1 MCIPFKKRIIHCI
14 LVTACMF
21 IVSGVWIAIS
31 TKNDLEPFFNDA
43 RSRLEEKYQRTV
55 QIDRYT
61 SDYHGAEAVRVRFA
75 DEPEVEF
82 YAWKIDDT
90 YFDAYLAW
98 DAKRMLEDA
107 FPDFTVR
114 VNVFMPGVMR
124 KVKQTDFGFIRKTAE
139 PLHGR
144 MPNAGTASLLFFCGL
159 TRRFPRRNA

>member
-1 MCIPFKKRIIHCI
+1 MKKYSKKQIVHCI

-61 SDYHGAEAVRVRFA
+61 SDYHGAEAVQVRFA

-82 YAWKIDDT
+82 FAWENNDT
-90 YFDAYLAW
+90 YFEAYLAW
-98 DAKRMLEDA
+98 DATRMLKGA

-114 VNVFMPGVMR
+114 ADVCLGVMR
-124 KVKQTDFGFIRKTAE
+124 KVMQTDFGFIRKTAE

>member
-1 MCIPFKKRIIHCI
+1 MRQRFGSRI
-14 LVTACMF
+14 
-21 IVSGVWIAIS
+21 
-31 TKNDLEPFFNDA
+31 
-43 RSRLEEKYQRTV
+43 
-55 QIDRYT
+55 
-61 SDYHGAEAVRVRFA
+61 A

-124 KVKQTDFGFIRKTAE
+124 KVMRTDFGFIRKTAE

-144 MPNAGTASLLFFCGL
+144 MPNAGTISMLFICVPI
-159 TRRFPRRNA
+159 RRFPKRNL

>member
-1 MCIPFKKRIIHCI
+1 MRASAWRKSISARYRLTDIFGIIEMRQRFGSRI
-14 LVTACMF
+14 
-21 IVSGVWIAIS
+21 
-31 TKNDLEPFFNDA
+31 
-43 RSRLEEKYQRTV
+43 
-55 QIDRYT
+55 
-61 SDYHGAEAVRVRFA
+61 A